1 MSGHLVP
8 PVIATGWPYGFVRKP
23 SWLRNPTAFHN
34 DAPSERSGKR
44 DFVPAFLRDRRMVV
58 ELVIF
63 DLHVER
69 PEIDAVIV
77 PIGHHVAEL
86 PDIQI
91 AIVI

>member
-1 MSGHLVP
+1 
-8 PVIATGWPYGFVRKP
+8 
-23 SWLRNPTAFHN
+23 LRNPTASRNH
-34 DAPSERSGKR
+34 APSERSGKP
-44 DFVPAFLRDRRMVV
+44 DPEPEFLCDRRVVV

-69 PEIDAVIV
+69 PEIDAVVV

-91 AIVI
+91 EIESSF